1 MNVQTE
7 GIFMLRDNDLK
18 LIGYAGFKGI
28 NKDRSGNWVTDLRM
42 ISHHSKSE
50 EIDDIRISAS
60 VYDACLITELCKH
73 SELLISSNIVLQ
85 LEVEYRDFKY
95 DPSNICKID
104 PHIIF
109 TGILISLNDVFVDN
123 YSEVSRNFYS
133 ALNI

>member
-1 MNVQTE
+1 
-7 GIFMLRDNDLK
+7 MLRDNDLK
-18 LIGYAGFKGI
+18 LIGYAGFKEI
-28 NKDRSGNWVTDLRM
+28 NKDPSGGWFANLKM
-42 ISHHSKSE
+42 ISHHSKVE
-50 EIDDIRISAS
+50 EIDDIRISAR
-60 VYDACLITELCKH
+60 VYDASLITELCKY
-73 SELLISSNIVLQ
+73 SELLHSSSIVLH

-133 ALNI
+133 ALNIL